1 MISALFCP
9 ACKIETTDLTHWVS
23 DTAPECAGSAQA
35 RAWWHSLLNHAL
47 NDTRH
52 RDGKITVTRLLTC
65 PREWL
70 LADFLPHTFDPR
82 TQHTPAV
89 GTLVQAA
96 IAKFPPIGWVAEREV
111 QGTILGLPLSAAI
124 DLSLMYATTGLEH
137 AGYTKE
143 GKICEGKFHSFDKDG
158 YKEWTL
164 KDDHACQ
171 VNMQRLL
178 WEQQEPGLRVVEMEV
193 VRSSMAGAG
202 KEMKRFKVPVWD
214 EERIAAHRP
223 GGGDFTV
230 GFIAGKAAEALLNLK
245 HDYVANQGFLGGA
258 STYVNVGEVVKESVP
273 LIGRSMFN
281 KKKCS
286 DYCSL
291 KQVCDRVEGIS

>member
-9 ACKIETTDLTHWVS
+9 ACKIETTDFTHWVS
-23 DTAPECAGSAQA
+23 DTHPECVGSAQA

-111 QGTILGLPLSAAI
+111 QGELLGLPLSAAI
-124 DLSLMYATTGLEH
+124 DLSIMFEAPISEDWPLNW
-137 AGYTKE
+137 
-143 GKICEGKFHSFDKDG
+143 GKICEGKFHSTDSERDEKTG
-158 YKEWTL
+158 VWGKW
-164 KDDHACQ
+164 KHAKADHFCQ
-171 VNMQRLL
+171 VNMQRIL
-178 WEQQEPGLRVVEMEV
+178 WEQCEPGLKVVEMKV
-193 VRSSMAGAG
+193 ARSSMIGDG
-202 KEMKRFKVPVWD
+202 KEMPAWDVPVWD
-214 EERIAAHRP
+214 EDKIAAHRP

-230 GFIAGKAAEALLNLK
+230 AQIAGFAHQALTFINERGPLDDYGNL
-245 HDYVANQGFLGGA
+245 VADA
-258 STYVNVGEVVKESVP
+258 VP
-273 LIGRSMFN
+273 LVGRSMFN
-281 KKKCS
+281 KKKCT

-291 KQVCDRVEGIS
+291 KGVCDRVEGIS